1 MKRTG
6 PNTVELKPEDINLID
21 WNNAKT
27 DSSYQETD
35 RQSTVIQAAKHFG
48 MEETSL
54 TNGGLWGRLTLSSVC
69 SRKLFRNGIPYMST
83 GIRGKVRSATNQIIP
98 IGLGEFIEIVTP
110 DTVF

>member
-6 PNTVELKPEDINLID
+6 LNTVELKSEDLNLID

-54 TNGGLWGRLTLSSVC
+54 TNGRLWGASYS
-69 SRKLFRNGIPYMST
+69 I
-83 GIRGKVRSATNQIIP
+83 VRM
-98 IGLGEFIEIVTP
+98 
-110 DTVF
+110 